1 MTKRSRSRPAQSQ
14 PKLTEAREV
23 SMMVMVTNQ
32 MSFPVTETMAMSHSA
47 GEVTQLR
54 LIACLQVVV
63 LALVMIVWGVKG
75 RGQKKSTFF

>member
-1 MTKRSRSRPAQSQ
+1 
-14 PKLTEAREV
+14 
-23 SMMVMVTNQ
+23 MMVMVTNQ

-63 LALVMIVWGVKG
+63 LALVMIVWGVKL
-75 RGQKKSTFF
+75 GQ

>member
-63 LALVMIVWGVKG
+63 
-75 RGQKKSTFF
+75 

>member
-1 MTKRSRSRPAQSQ
+1 MTKRRRRRPAQSQ

-63 LALVMIVWGVKG
+63 LALVMIVWGL
-75 RGQKKSTFF
+75 S

>member
-32 MSFPVTETMAMSHSA
+32 MSFPVTETMARSHSA

-63 LALVMIVWGVKG
+63 
-75 RGQKKSTFF
+75 